1 MTGFAARPDPLY
13 GSGQQYQ
20 AVHDELASIY
30 DRLTGALDATGQFW
44 GGDLPGQNF
53 ARDYCPKAVSQLQ
66 QMGATGDGL
75 QSVIDGVASWAKN
88 YVEADAAVAQST
100 PSAG

>member
-1 MTGFAARPDPLY
+1 MTGFTAQPNPLY

-30 DRLTGALDATGQFW
+30 DRLTRALDAAGQFW
-44 GGDLPGQNF
+44 GSDQIGQPF

-75 QSVIDGVASWAKN
+75 QSVIDGVATWAKN
-88 YVEADAAVAQST
+88 YVDADAAVAQST